1 MVAVRGETLG
11 SGVPIRRLTQ
21 GSSEMLRVWH
31 EKVAVRIELFL
42 RKSLDMVASVALGSK
57 VEEGISVTFL
67 TW

>member
-1 MVAVRGETLG
+1 
-11 SGVPIRRLTQ
+11 
-21 GSSEMLRVWH
+21 MLRVWH

>member
-21 GSSEMLRVWH
+21 GSSEMLRVWP